1 MAYIYVKDNEGF
13 AVKKLEKDLQPD
25 EIIISKEEFETLSGD
40 KYYKQTYG
48 RGGKRAGAGRK
59 PANGVVLAFQI
70 RVSEKEKEF
79 INFAR
84 SHNLNYDEL
93 MQG

>member
-1 MAYIYVKDNEGF
+1 MSYIYVKDSEGF
-13 AVKKLEKDLQPD
+13 VVKKLASDLQAD
-25 EIIISKEEFETLSGD
+25 ETIITKEEYETLSGET
-40 KYYKQTYG
+40 YYKQTYG

-59 PANGVVLAFQI
+59 PTNGIVLAFQI

-79 INFAR
+79 INYAR

>member
-1 MAYIYVKDNEGF
+1 MSYIYTKDKDGF
-13 AVKKLEKDLQPD
+13 VIKKLATELLAD
-25 EIIISKEEFETLSGD
+25 EIIITKEEYEQLSGD
-40 KYYKQTYG
+40 KYYKRTYS

-59 PANGVVLAFQI
+59 PTNGIVLAFQI

-79 INFAR
+79 INYAR

-93 MQG
+93 MQN

>member
-1 MAYIYVKDNEGF
+1 MKYIYVKDADGF
-13 AVKKLEKDLQPD
+13 VIKKLANELNAD
-25 EIIISKEEFETLSGD
+25 EIEITKEEYETLSGEA
-40 KYYKQTYG
+40 YYKKKYG
-48 RGGKRAGAGRK
+48 RGGKRIGAGRK

-79 INFAR
+79 LHYAR

-93 MQG
+93 MQN